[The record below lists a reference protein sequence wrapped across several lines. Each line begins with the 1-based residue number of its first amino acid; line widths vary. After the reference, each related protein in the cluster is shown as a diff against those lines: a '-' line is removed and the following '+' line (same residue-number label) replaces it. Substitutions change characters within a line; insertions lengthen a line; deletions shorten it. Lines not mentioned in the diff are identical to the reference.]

1 MGYLRTLNQM
11 DSEHLTHNVL
21 GSGDGSTWRWHL
33 KRNIS
38 MAPSQIARIFGVLG
52 LVTLLIGSAFY
63 WFGAHYILPFSMV
76 EIAALLIA
84 FIYNAIHANDYET
97 LILSDNFV
105 HIEIK
110 LGFQTKQVEMAR
122 YLTSVG
128 TDSLKNELI
137 ELRQGQQST
146 YFGQFIHANLRP
158 LLAQQIS
165 SRMQFSQTV
174 HQAVVSV

>member
-1 MGYLRTLNQM
+1 M
-11 DSEHLTHNVL
+11 DSGHLTQNVL

-52 LVTLLIGSAFY
+52 LVTLLIGTAFF
-63 WFGAHYILPFSMV
+63 WAGAHYILPFSMV

-84 FIYNAIHANDYET
+84 FIYNAIHANDYES
-97 LILSDNFV
+97 LILTDNFV
-105 HIEIK
+105 HIESKIG
-110 LGFQTKQVEMAR
+110 LQIKQVQMAR
-122 YLTSVG
+122 YLTRVD

-158 LLAQQIS
+158 LLAQEIS
-165 SRMQFSQTV
+165 SRMQFPQTV
-174 HQAVVSV
+174 HQAVMSV

>member
-1 MGYLRTLNQM
+1 M
-11 DSEHLTHNVL
+11 DSGHLTQNVL

-52 LVTLLIGSAFY
+52 LVTLLIGSTFY

-97 LILSDNFV
+97 LVLSDNFV
-105 HIEIK
+105 HIESK
-110 LGFQTKQVEMAR
+110 VGFQSKQVQMAR
-122 YLTSVG
+122 YLTRVETG
-128 TDSLKNELI
+128 SLKDGLI
-137 ELRQGQQST
+137 ELRHGQQAT
-146 YFGQFIHANLRP
+146 FFGQFIHANLRP

-165 SRMQFSQTV
+165 SRMQFPQTV
-174 HQAVVSV
+174 HQAVMSV